1 MSAAEIAWRVR
12 EQAVRRAWARR
23 QVRPGELDALSVLK
37 ALALPERRFT
47 SPLPAG
53 TALLVPGEARAA
65 LLADADRLLK
75 GEWETLGA
83 VRTDMERPDW
93 HYDPVT
99 GHRSAPAA
107 YAFRLDQRDEAAVGN
122 IKQVWEINR
131 LQHLTLLAAAW
142 YLTGNDAYGV
152 RVADQLRSW
161 WRENP
166 FLSGINWTS
175 GIELGVRLINFAWIR
190 RLLDAWPGVADLF
203 ERDDL
208 ALRQIRWH
216 QEYLAAFQSKGSS
229 ANNHLIAEAAGQ
241 LAASC
246 AFPWFPESERW
257 RRHSFALLERELE
270 RNTFPSGVNRE
281 LASDY
286 HGFVAE
292 LGFFAAIEASAAG
305 MPVSAP
311 TWRLLCGM
319 TDVMAAVVDERGRP
333 PRQGDS
339 DEGRVV
345 LLDAPKHNRWPALL
359 SLGDALFGRLDW
371 WPSVPPDAGSVL
383 VGALLGE
390 RPQVCDRPSRRPDR
404 FPDAGIS
411 IFRTDS
417 GSSPELWLRLDS
429 GPHGFLSIA
438 AHAHA
443 DALSA
448 EVRYGGIDVLADPGT
463 YCYHGEPEW
472 RKYFQS
478 TVGHNT
484 VEVDGQWQSTR
495 GGPFLWVKHAQARE
509 IAFADD
515 GTTVRWVAE
524 HDGYAPATHKRT
536 VRLDRA
542 SGSIEFTDELDGGGH
557 DVRVAFHLGPDIHA
571 ELDGTDAILS
581 WTADSARG
589 TARMALPTEL
599 RWRLH
604 RGETS
609 PILGW
614 YSPALG
620 TRVPADTL
628 LGTGHISERTQL
640 ITRLLFAGGDGPAR
654 LSQIR

>member
-1 MSAAEIAWRVR
+1 
-12 EQAVRRAWARR
+12 
-23 QVRPGELDALSVLK
+23 
-37 ALALPERRFT
+37 
-47 SPLPAG
+47 
-53 TALLVPGEARAA
+53 
-65 LLADADRLLK
+65 
-75 GEWETLGA
+75 
-83 VRTDMERPDW
+83 
-93 HYDPVT
+93 
-99 GHRSAPAA
+99 
-107 YAFRLDQRDEAAVGN
+107 
-122 IKQVWEINR
+122 
-131 LQHLTLLAAAW
+131 
-142 YLTGNDAYGV
+142 
-152 RVADQLRSW
+152 
-161 WRENP
+161 
-166 FLSGINWTS
+166 
-175 GIELGVRLINFAWIR
+175 
-190 RLLDAWPGVADLF
+190 
-203 ERDDL
+203 
-208 ALRQIRWH
+208 
-216 QEYLAAFQSKGSS
+216 
-229 ANNHLIAEAAGQ
+229 
-241 LAASC
+241 
-246 AFPWFPESERW
+246 
-257 RRHSFALLERELE
+257 
-270 RNTFPSGVNRE
+270 
-281 LASDY
+281 
-286 HGFVAE
+286 
-292 LGFFAAIEASAAG
+292 
-305 MPVSAP
+305 
-311 TWRLLCGM
+311 M

-345 LLDAPKHNRWPALL
+345 LLDAPEHNRWPALL

-371 WPSVPPDAGSVL
+371 WPSVAPDAGSVL
-383 VGALLGE
+383 VGALLCE
-390 RPQVCDRPSRRPDR
+390 RPQVGDRPSRRPDR

-478 TVGHNT
+478 TIGHNT
-484 VEVDGQWQSTR
+484 VEVDGRWQSTR

-524 HDGYAPATHKRT
+524 HDGYAPAMHKRT
-536 VRLDRA
+536 VWLDRV

-557 DVRVAFHLGPDIHA
+557 DVRVAFHLGPEVHA
-571 ELDGTDAILS
+571 ELDGMDAILS
-581 WTADSARG
+581 WTVDSARG
-589 TARMALPTEL
+589 TARMALPAEL

-628 LGTGHISERTQL
+628 LGTGHIAERTQL
-640 ITRLLFAGGDGPAR
+640 ITRLLFAGDDGPAR
-654 LSQIR
+654 LSQIN